1 MSIDAVLKLAVLY
14 AGHSGLKLSTVSTY
28 AAGDGKFFGSLQ
40 SGVAGCTFR
49 RVGKVTAWFS
59 DNWPSDLEWPRDIP
73 RPSKP
78 KSREAA

>member
-1 MSIDAVLKLAVLY
+1 MIRDVIKLAEVFT
-14 AGHSGLKLSTVSTY
+14 GHSGLTLSTVSTY
-28 AAGDGKFFGSLQ
+28 AARDGKWLPALKAGT
-40 SGVAGCTFR
+40 AGCTIR
-49 RVGKVTAWFS
+49 KAERVLSWFS